1 MRNSLLVFLGAG
13 RGGVLRHFV
22 NLWSCRW
29 LGHQFPW
36 GILVIN
42 ISGSFA
48 MGLVA
53 GYFAFKAGEGWSQNA
68 RLFLTAGVLGGCTT
82 FSAFSLGA
90 LLLIERGAFAAGS
103 VAFSIL
109 GLFPGLSLARAL
121 T

>member
-22 NLWSCRW
+22 NLWSRRW
-29 LGHQFPW
+29 LGLQFPW
-36 GILVIN
+36 GVLVIN
-42 ISGSFA
+42 VS
-48 MGLVA
+48 
-53 GYFAFKAGEGWSQNA
+53 
-68 RLFLTAGVLGGCTT
+68 
-82 FSAFSLGA
+82 
-90 LLLIERGAFAAGS
+90 GS